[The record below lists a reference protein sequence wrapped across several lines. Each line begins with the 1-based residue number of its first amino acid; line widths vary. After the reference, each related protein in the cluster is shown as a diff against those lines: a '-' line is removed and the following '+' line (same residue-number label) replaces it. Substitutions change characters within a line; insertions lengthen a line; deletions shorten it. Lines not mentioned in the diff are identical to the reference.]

1 MIDPYLDML
10 SVWGFG
16 ALRLVLVVVAGSIIG
31 LEREFGG
38 QAAGLRTHTMVGLGA
53 ALFTL
58 LSEHLFLQAGGFGDR
73 SRVIA
78 GIAQGIGFL
87 GAGTIIKDDNKIKGL
102 TTAASIWFMGA
113 VGIAFGLGAYGLG
126 VISTIIAWVVLKPFK
141 SIERRVM
148 AISDR
153 IGKKSSG
160 N

>member
-1 MIDPYLDML
+1 M
-10 SVWGFG
+10 
-16 ALRLVLVVVAGSIIG
+16 
-31 LEREFGG
+31 
-38 QAAGLRTHTMVGLGA
+38 
-53 ALFTL
+53 
-58 LSEHLFLQAGGFGDR
+58 
-73 SRVIA
+73 IA

-126 VISTIIAWVVLKPFK
+126 VISTVIAWVVLKPFK

-148 AISDR
+148 AMSDR